1 MENSFNFNLISKTKQ
16 NSMKRR
22 IKAGEY
28 GFPETEWSRVSE
40 DAKNLIRGMLETVP
54 EKRLT
59 IDHIMKSAWISV
71 KLGQEKVKTVLKC
84 VNLLLLLLLF

>member
-1 MENSFNFNLISKTKQ
+1 
-16 NSMKRR
+16 MKRR